1 MKKREDRKMTQ
12 PLWFAEF
19 FSRAGLLGNPKKVIG
34 KKFRFFH
41 DRDGGYELG
50 GTVEQYEVQGEIS
63 ITLQIGKPRCHLLF
77 SAVDPPYG
85 DGVFRWRL
93 IDSARKSDLKTV
105 GELELL

>member
-1 MKKREDRKMTQ
+1 MTK
-12 PLWFAEF
+12 PLWFTEF
-19 FSRAGLLGNPKKVIG
+19 FSRAGLPGNPKKIIG
-34 KKFRFFH
+34 KKIRFFH

-50 GTVEQYEVQGEIS
+50 GTIGQYEIHGGIS
-63 ITLQIGKPRCHLLF
+63 IKLQIDRPRCHLIF

-93 IDSARKSDLKTV
+93 IDSSRKNDWGTV

>member
-1 MKKREDRKMTQ
+1 MAQ
-12 PLWFAEF
+12 PLWCAGF
-19 FSRAGLLGNPKKVIG
+19 FSRAGLPGNPKKIIG

-50 GTVEQYEVQGEIS
+50 GTVAQYEVQGEIS
-63 ITLQIGKPRCHLLF
+63 IKLQIDRPRCHLVF

-85 DGVFRWRL
+85 DGVFHWRL
-93 IDSARKSDLKTV
+93 IDSARKNVRGMV